1 MVAFGLI
8 CMAKMLTHTVCT
20 ISLTLKPPLNSQL
33 LAAAASSV
41 VSGVDTGYAGS
52 NGLEPQH
59 FGSDNSPCGYIC
71 YGFGEFDGQ
80 SSGHDMGNVRAPP
93 RDSTPRR

>member
-1 MVAFGLI
+1 MVSATDLYVRSHFP
-8 CMAKMLTHTVCT
+8 
-20 ISLTLKPPLNSQL
+20 LTLDGDVPQ
-33 LAAAASSV
+33 V
-41 VSGVDTGYAGS
+41 QQFGS
-52 NGLEPQH
+52 N
-59 FGSDNSPCGYIC
+59 NAPCGYIC